1 VSWAALAARG
11 RHAQRGAS
19 RYRQMRGRRIV
30 NPRGCT
36 LVHDARVV
44 RKSGTT
50 ARVKVKACDWP
61 FKSTGSD
68 VILMA
73 PERRPENLSN
83 AWDL

>member
-1 VSWAALAARG
+1 MSWAALAARG
-11 RHAQRGAS
+11 RHAQRVAS

-30 NPRGCT
+30 NPRGRT
-36 LVHDARVV
+36 PVHDARMV

-50 ARVKVKACDWP
+50 ALVTVKAWDRP

-68 VILMA
+68 MILMA
-73 PERRPENLSN
+73 PERRPEKLSN

>member
-1 VSWAALAARG
+1 MTPAWCENLR
-11 RHAQRGAS
+11 
-19 RYRQMRGRRIV
+19 
-30 NPRGCT
+30 
-36 LVHDARVV
+36 
-44 RKSGTT
+44 TT
-50 ARVKVKACDWP
+50 ALVKVKAWDWP

>member
-1 VSWAALAARG
+1 MQRAAAMPNALLPGIARCG
-11 RHAQRGAS
+11 DDAS
-19 RYRQMRGRRIV
+19 SI
-30 NPRGCT
+30 
-36 LVHDARVV
+36 RVAV
-44 RKSGTT
+44 PSSMTPAWCENLRTT
-50 ARVKVKACDWP
+50 ALVKVKAWDWP